1 MSSLRKIKPSHYTSR
16 NRVRLIKGGIA
27 YFSLLKEIIDEAK
40 QSLYLQYYIFED
52 DETGMEVITALKAA
66 VQRGVA
72 VFLHIDAYASQ
83 GLPKRTIADMK
94 EAGIYVKRFQPL
106 LRSRH
111 FYFGRRLHHK
121 ALVADGLYSL
131 VGGINVSNRYNDLPG
146 DPAWLDMALYCEG
159 EASLTLQSICRELW
173 GSRKKLPVA
182 DPEKVE
188 LFCQQI
194 PAAEQMAVRVR
205 RNDWVKRKNEISGSY
220 LDMFRKA
227 ERHITIMCSYFLPGN
242 LFRRKIIQAVR
253 RGVRIRIILAGTS
266 DIMVAKHAERY
277 PLNWMQKKNISLSSF
292 HPMLL

>member
-146 DPAWLDMALYCEG
+146 HPAWLDMALECER
-159 EASLTLQSICRELW
+159 EASLTLQSHCR
-173 GSRKKLPVA
+173 
-182 DPEKVE
+182 
-188 LFCQQI
+188 
-194 PAAEQMAVRVR
+194 
-205 RNDWVKRKNEISGSY
+205 
-220 LDMFRKA
+220 
-227 ERHITIMCSYFLPGN
+227 
-242 LFRRKIIQAVR
+242 
-253 RGVRIRIILAGTS
+253 
-266 DIMVAKHAERY
+266 
-277 PLNWMQKKNISLSSF
+277 
-292 HPMLL
+292 